1 MQSLNIERPGMPD
14 LQFVLMVLALCTSD
28 LKTLNVPQS
37 LRDTLFD
44 RCWALIHEGPPPT
57 NPKERILDL
66 RAGTELT
73 LDAMAETIRGLFAE
87 AGITQL
93 TWDHPPSDPTRQST
107 PEAKPL
113 IDRLRQFNP
122 EPPDVASRDPEV

>member
-14 LQFVLMVLALCTSD
+14 LQFVLMVLALCTSG
-28 LKTLNVPQS
+28 LKTLNVPEP

-57 NPKERILDL
+57 NPEERILDL

-73 LDAMAETIRGLFAE
+73 LDAMAETIRSLFAE

-93 TWDHPPSDPTRQST
+93 TWDHPPSEPTRPST
-107 PEAKPL
+107 PEAQPL
-113 IDRLRQFNP
+113 IDRLQQFDP
-122 EPPDVASRDPEV
+122 KRPSRDT

>member
-1 MQSLNIERPGMPD
+1 MQSLNIDRPGMPD
-14 LQFVLMVLALCTSD
+14 LQFVLMVLALCTSG
-28 LKTLNVPQS
+28 LKTLNVPES
-37 LRDTLFD
+37 LRNTLFD

-57 NPKERILDL
+57 NPEDRILDL

-73 LDAMAETIRGLFAE
+73 LEAMAETIRALFAE

-93 TWDHPPSDPTRQST
+93 TWDHPPSEPTRQST

-113 IDRLRQFNP
+113 IDRLQQFNP
-122 EPPDVASRDPEV
+122 EPPDVADS

>member
-1 MQSLNIERPGMPD
+1 MQSLNIDRPGMPD
-14 LQFVLMVLALCTSD
+14 LQFVLMVLALCTSG
-28 LKTLNVPQS
+28 LKTLNVPDS
-37 LRDTLFD
+37 LRNTLFD

-57 NPKERILDL
+57 NPEDRILDL

-73 LDAMAETIRGLFAE
+73 LEAMAETIRALFAE

-93 TWDHPPSDPTRQST
+93 TWDHPPSEPTRQST

-113 IDRLRQFNP
+113 IDRLQQFNP
-122 EPPDVASRDPEV
+122 EPPDVLDP

>member
-1 MQSLNIERPGMPD
+1 MQSLNIDRPGMPD
-14 LQFVLMVLALCTSD
+14 LQFVLMVLALCTSG
-28 LKTLNVPQS
+28 LKTLNVPES
-37 LRDTLFD
+37 LRNLLFD

-57 NPKERILDL
+57 NPEERILDL

-73 LDAMAETIRGLFAE
+73 LEAMAETIRCLFAE

-93 TWDHPPSDPTRQST
+93 TWDHPPSEPTRQST

-113 IDRLRQFNP
+113 IDRLQKLYP
-122 EPPDVASRDPEV
+122 EPPDVTPQ

>member
-1 MQSLNIERPGMPD
+1 MQSLNIDRPGMPD
-14 LQFVLMVLALCTSD
+14 LQFVLMVLALCTSG
-28 LKTLNVPQS
+28 LKTLNVPDS
-37 LRDTLFD
+37 LRNTLFD

-57 NPKERILDL
+57 NPEDRILDL

-73 LDAMAETIRGLFAE
+73 LEAMAETIRALFAE

-93 TWDHPPSDPTRQST
+93 TWDHPPSEPTRQST

-113 IDRLRQFNP
+113 IDRLQQFNP
-122 EPPDVASRDPEV
+122 EPPDVVDP

>member
-1 MQSLNIERPGMPD
+1 MQSLNVERPGMPD
-14 LQFVLMVLALCTSD
+14 LQFALMVLALCTSG
-28 LKTLNVPQS
+28 LKTLNVPEP

-44 RCWALIHEGPPPT
+44 RCWALIHEGPPPA
-57 NPKERILDL
+57 NPEERILDL

-73 LDAMAETIRGLFAE
+73 LEAMAETIRTLFAE

-93 TWDHPPSDPTRQST
+93 TWDHPPSEPTRQST

-113 IDRLRQFNP
+113 IDRLQKLYP
-122 EPPDVASRDPEV
+122 DPPDVADS

>member
-1 MQSLNIERPGMPD
+1 MQSLNVERPGMPD
-14 LQFVLMVLALCTSD
+14 LQFVLMVLALCTSG
-28 LKTLNVPQS
+28 LKTLNVPEP

-44 RCWALIHEGPPPT
+44 RCWALIHEGPPPA
-57 NPKERILDL
+57 NPEERILDL

-73 LDAMAETIRGLFAE
+73 LEAMAETIRTLFAE

-93 TWDHPPSDPTRQST
+93 TWDHPPSEPTRQST

-113 IDRLRQFNP
+113 IDRLQKLYP
-122 EPPDVASRDPEV
+122 DPPDVADS

>member
-1 MQSLNIERPGMPD
+1 MQTLNIDRPGMPD
-14 LQFVLMVLALCTSD
+14 LQFVLMVLALCTSG
-28 LKTLNVPQS
+28 LKTLNVPES

-44 RCWALIHEGPPPT
+44 RCWALINEGPPPT
-57 NPKERILDL
+57 KPEERILDL

-73 LDAMAETIRGLFAE
+73 LEAMAETIRGLFAE

-93 TWDHPPSDPTRQST
+93 IWDHLPSEPTRQST

-113 IDRLRQFNP
+113 IDRLQKLYP
-122 EPPDVASRDPEV
+122 EPPDVVDS

>member
-1 MQSLNIERPGMPD
+1 MNVERPGMPD
-14 LQFVLMVLALCTSD
+14 LQFVLMVLALCTSG
-28 LKTLNVPQS
+28 LKTLNVPEP

-44 RCWALIHEGPPPT
+44 RCWALIHEGPPPA
-57 NPKERILDL
+57 NPEERILDL

-73 LDAMAETIRGLFAE
+73 LEAMAETIRTLFAE

-93 TWDHPPSDPTRQST
+93 TWDHPPSEPTRQST

-113 IDRLRQFNP
+113 IDRLQKLYP
-122 EPPDVASRDPEV
+122 DPPDVADS

>member
-1 MQSLNIERPGMPD
+1 MQSLNVERPGMPD
-14 LQFVLMVLALCTSD
+14 LQFVLMVLALCTSG
-28 LKTLNVPQS
+28 LKTLNVPEP

-44 RCWALIHEGPPPT
+44 RCWALIHEGPPPA
-57 NPKERILDL
+57 NPEERILDL

-73 LDAMAETIRGLFAE
+73 LEAMAETIRTLFAE

-93 TWDHPPSDPTRQST
+93 TWDHPPSEPTRQST

-113 IDRLRQFNP
+113 IDRLQKLYP
-122 EPPDVASRDPEV
+122 DPPYLADS

>member
-1 MQSLNIERPGMPD
+1 MQSLNIDRPGMPD
-14 LQFVLMVLALCTSD
+14 LQFVLMVLALCTSG
-28 LKTLNVPQS
+28 LKTLNVPES

-57 NPKERILDL
+57 NPEERILDL
-66 RAGTELT
+66 RTGTDLT
-73 LDAMAETIRGLFAE
+73 LDAMAETIRHLFAE

-93 TWDHPPSDPTRQST
+93 TWDHPPSEPSRPST

-113 IDRLRQFNP
+113 IDRLQQFNP
-122 EPPDVASRDPEV
+122 ERPDIASE